1 MAKRGSFLD
10 RFRKNKISYQ
20 NLAKLNMLVAG
31 VLGLQAL
38 AILILSDSGK
48 GIVSITTSYLNNDV
62 ISSDSAGRAIWLAAS
77 QHLFDLHLSY
87 VVALLLLAAGAGRW
101 SAATFRRKPYEAG
114 LRKGVNLHSWI
125 EHGVVA
131 ALLMVGVALLSG
143 IWDIVSLFFI
153 IWLAGLISWLGYKF
167 CQYAKNNKLT
177 DWQLFAIALKAGAW
191 IWIVIAIYALGALIW
206 GRGLPTYV
214 YWVYGS
220 IFLAGL
226 GFAYNTYRSFK
237 ADGRWTDKMWGEQVY
252 VLLSVVAAS
261 ALAWQIFFGALR

>member
-1 MAKRGSFLD
+1 MAKRGTILA

-20 NLAKLNMLVAG
+20 NLAKLNMLAAG
-31 VLGLQAL
+31 ILGLQAL

-48 GIVSITTSYLNNDV
+48 GMVPVTTNYLNNDV
-62 ISSDSAGRAIWLAAS
+62 ITSDGAGRNIWLPAS
-77 QHLFDLHLSY
+77 QHLFDLHLSH
-87 VVALLLLAAGAGRW
+87 VVAALLLAAGVGRW
-101 SAATFRRKPYEAG
+101 SAATARRKPYEAG
-114 LRKGVNLHSWI
+114 LRKGVNLHSWV
-125 EHGVVA
+125 EHGVVV

-167 CQYAKNNKLT
+167 NQYVKNNKLT
-177 DWQLFAIALKAGAW
+177 DWQLFAVSLKAGAW

-214 YWVYGS
+214 YFVYGS
-220 IFLAGL
+220 IFLVGL

-237 ADGRWTDKMWGEQVY
+237 ANGRWADKLWGEQVY
-252 VLLSVVAAS
+252 IVLTLAATS
-261 ALAWQIFFGALR
+261 ALAWQIFFGTLR